1 MAYTTTDVPEVL
13 IAPPTI
19 TRESVTV
26 LDSNGYSGDY
36 GAIVG
41 IGTTNTASYDQFFFD
56 HWITPDS
63 FMRNS
68 TYVGTAIPVSGLD
81 TGDYLTVFN
90 TDVGIGATF
99 ATLTTTGGSIGI
111 GTTWSD
117 GVYQVASAEL
127 LELTDTSVV
136 GVATLV
142 KRIFVNVDD
151 TKSGIGSTASPF
163 VNGEFS
169 WGKINFNTTPKNSYT
184 FYGDNGVTGISTSG
198 IIVRTKPLR
207 YLNYS

>member
-1 MAYTTTDVPEVL
+1 MP
-13 IAPPTI
+13 
-19 TRESVTV
+19 
-26 LDSNGYSGDY
+26 
-36 GAIVG
+36 
-41 IGTTNTASYDQFFFD
+41 YDQFFFD
-56 HWITPDS
+56 LWITPDS

-68 TYVGTAIPVSGLD
+68 TYVGTAITVSGLD

-136 GVATLV
+136 GVATWV